1 MWLLDSHTSH
11 IHQDLYY
18 TCYNNDVYVTIVS
31 RSRVDHN
38 LSCPSTFQVRQHFLL
53 KASNTMKGV
62 FSLAFGFDFCP
73 LKAKKQPKGWIQEAA
88 FLKADFLA
96 VQN

>member
-1 MWLLDSHTSH
+1 
-11 IHQDLYY
+11 
-18 TCYNNDVYVTIVS
+18 
-31 RSRVDHN
+31 
-38 LSCPSTFQVRQHFLL
+38 
-53 KASNTMKGV
+53 MKGV